1 MVRFCAI
8 FIQSNAMCTTIN
20 KQPKTIRTKQKNWA
34 KMCSNFVIWILLW
47 VNGKGGAGRVQGKW
61 PLVEGGHRVQ
71 LPDQISVHC
80 PPLLPNS
87 LKTSTMF
94 IRTSS
99 FYQNYHTSHSWP
111 IHKVLRDPLNDL
123 FCTANT
129 IAVVR
134 NWQNISWFQILGFT
148 AFRDVFLV

>member
-1 MVRFCAI
+1 
-8 FIQSNAMCTTIN
+8 MCTTTN
-20 KQPKTIRTKQKNWA
+20 KQQPKAIRTKQKNWA

-71 LPDQISVHC
+71 LPDQISGHC

-94 IRTSS
+94 RRTSP
-99 FYQNYHTSHSWP
+99 FYQNYHTSHRWP

-134 NWQNISWFQILGFT
+134 NWQKISWCQILGFT
-148 AFRDVFLV
+148 ATCPFRDVFLV